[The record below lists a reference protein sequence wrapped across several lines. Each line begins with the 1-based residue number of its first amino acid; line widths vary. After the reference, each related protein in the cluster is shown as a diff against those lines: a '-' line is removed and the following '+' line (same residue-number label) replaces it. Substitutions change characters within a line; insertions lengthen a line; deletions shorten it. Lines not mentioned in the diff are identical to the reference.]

1 MINIVLFGPP
11 GAGKGTQSMKIIE
24 KYELIHLS
32 TGELF
37 RKHIGEGTYMGKLA
51 KKFIDE
57 GNLVPDDVVIKMVE
71 IKIDSHK
78 GANGFIFD
86 GFPRTVAQAGELDEM
101 LKMRDLEISL
111 MLALEV
117 DDEEL
122 RARLKLRGETS
133 GRADDQSIQKINNR
147 IAVYKAKTLPV
158 ADYYR
163 RQFKYKGIKGVG
175 YIDGIFNE
183 ISMFIDL
190 KK

>member
-1 MINIVLFGPP
+1 MINLVLFGPP

-86 GFPRTVAQAGELDEM
+86 GFPRTVAQAEELDEM

-117 DDEEL
+117 DDNEL
-122 RARLKLRGETS
+122 RTRLKLRGETS

-163 RQFKYKGIKGVG
+163 RQSKYKGIRGVG